1 MVLNYWSVT
10 FIPTEVLKHFK
21 KGKPLDKFEYRAD
34 EDKTLCVV
42 ACIKENISRC
52 NKHEG
57 WTTDELI
64 VTHRKPFKW
73 ASIDTMRRWIKDNFM
88 LNNIVNC
95 FLHSC
100 QAASSSKPRNID
112 VNIDEIIRRD
122 CCKNQKNVF
131 KYHDIEIAESVSED
145 VFSVEFAEL
154 IIVYDVYR
162 GLLINWS

>member
-1 MVLNYWSVT
+1 
-10 FIPTEVLKHFK
+10 
-21 KGKPLDKFEYRAD
+21 
-34 EDKTLCVV
+34 
-42 ACIKENISRC
+42 
-52 NKHEG
+52 
-57 WTTDELI
+57 
-64 VTHRKPFKW
+64 
-73 ASIDTMRRWIKDNFM
+73 M

-100 QAASSSKPRNID
+100 QAASSSKPGNID

-131 KYHDIEIAESVSED
+131 KYHDKEIAESVSVD